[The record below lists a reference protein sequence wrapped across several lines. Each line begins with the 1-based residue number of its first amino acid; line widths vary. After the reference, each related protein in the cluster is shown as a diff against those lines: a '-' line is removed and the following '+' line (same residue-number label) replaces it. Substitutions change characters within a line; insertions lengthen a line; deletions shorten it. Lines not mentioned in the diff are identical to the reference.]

1 MGSQNTF
8 SSRMTE
14 KKSRIREAWVQA
26 QFYHSLTHKSKGR
39 YNGTHLM
46 GLS

>member
-1 MGSQNTF
+1 MGSRNTF
-8 SSRMTE
+8 SSRMIE
-14 KKSRIREAWVQA
+14 KSRIREAWVQA